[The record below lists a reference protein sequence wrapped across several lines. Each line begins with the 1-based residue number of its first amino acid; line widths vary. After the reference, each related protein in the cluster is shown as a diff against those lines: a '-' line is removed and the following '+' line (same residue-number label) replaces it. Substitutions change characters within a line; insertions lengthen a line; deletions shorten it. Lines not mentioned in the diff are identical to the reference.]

1 MSDRSDWTYRGID
14 TVTAETV
21 SGTVSA
27 ATEAEAL
34 DAASKEGVVPLS
46 VRRDTAMAAWLTTDT
61 RKTAKRRDIAIFIRG
76 YTTAA
81 SSNMRTEDAL
91 SIAVSGVR
99 SAPLVRAV
107 DDIIEMYGNGVPLY
121 EAFAVHSTMFGEETA
136 AVLEAGE
143 ASGQTHSALSALAD
157 AKERS
162 SRIRGKIITAM
173 VYPIVV
179 LIAAL
184 GALAVIITFVL
195 PVIEEVIAGL
205 GQDGEASELPLLTSI
220 LIGVSDAVKANI
232 VITLVVVV
240 VLLLG
245 AWMVLSTEPGKRA
258 KATVALHAP
267 LVGPVV
273 RGLNTSM
280 MCELGGVMLS
290 AGVTQAR
297 TMELLSLSIRNRVL
311 AAELEQ
317 IPQRLIN
324 GMELDT
330 ACKMSVPTIDP
341 VIPSLAQ
348 QTASGLQD
356 PGEPWRR
363 YGSAIGEETDRRA
376 DVLKSAMEPLMI
388 IIVGLVI
395 GLMAAAVYMPLL
407 KVYDTLETLQ

>member
-1 MSDRSDWTYRGID
+1 MSERSDWTYRGID
-14 TVTAETV
+14 TLTAQTV
-21 SGTVSA
+21 SGTVQA

-34 DAASKEGVVPLS
+34 DAAAKDGVVPLS
-46 VRRDTAMAAWLTTDT
+46 AKRDKPMATWLTTDT
-61 RKTAKRRDIAIFIRG
+61 RKKAGRRDIAIFIRG
-76 YTTAA
+76 YTTAS

-91 SIAVSGVR
+91 RIAASGVR

-107 DDIIEMYGNGVPLY
+107 DDIIKMYGDGTPIH
-121 EAFAVHSTMFGEETA
+121 EAFAEYSTMFGEETA
-136 AVLEAGE
+136 SVLEAGE

-173 VYPIVV
+173 VYPVVV
-179 LIAAL
+179 LVAAL

-205 GQDGEASELPLLTSI
+205 GEDTEMPLLTSV
-220 LIGVSDAVKANI
+220 LIGISDAIKANG
-232 VITLVVVV
+232 VVTLAV
-240 VLLLG
+240 LG
-245 AWMVLSTEPGKRA
+245 ALLAGTWTVLNTDAGKLARSGI
-258 KATVALHAP
+258 ALHTP
-267 LVGPVV
+267 IIGPVV

-297 TMELLSLSIRNRVL
+297 MMELLSLSIRNRVVVN
-311 AAELEQ
+311 ELEQ
-317 IPQRLIN
+317 IPQRLID
-324 GMELDT
+324 GMEFDA
-330 ACKMSVPTIDP
+330 ACKMSVPPIDP

-388 IIVGLVI
+388 IIVGMVI